1 MPAEQIMKNSDII
14 KSAIGDLRKKGL
26 KPESDRWFEYL
37 KTNLIFPFQACFNEG
52 GTAIFGYRELVKVT
66 KIVDFVDMYGL
77 LVEVKK
83 GRKKYVV
90 PICELDVKDEE
101 SENFKLIDAFM
112 EWWCSYL

>member
-1 MPAEQIMKNSDII
+1 
-14 KSAIGDLRKKGL
+14 
-26 KPESDRWFEYL
+26 
-37 KTNLIFPFQACFNEG
+37 
-52 GTAIFGYRELVKVT
+52 
-66 KIVDFVDMYGL
+66 MYGL